1 MTITTGPVTGEILD
15 ILDDPDAARPAV
27 DSTAERSTLPSPL
40 ALYARWEKAQWSV
53 GDVRV
58 ERDRE
63 TWAALRPFGKQE
75 LGDALTELEVG
86 EVCVTRTLSA
96 LVDHAPSDDDRIYL
110 CTQMADE
117 GRHVRFFQEYIT
129 TAAGIPL
136 DAALDEASA
145 YGQLFEPQLIAST
158 ARVRERGGDRGAW
171 YEALVGYH
179 LITEGVLAAAALRT
193 TRVLARRYGLD
204 ALHEG
209 LGNVARDESR
219 HLTYGL
225 MAARRGV
232 DGGEHRELIAR
243 CYVSGAELAAR
254 VMVNPHKKAITPV
267 MTAALHARTRQLTAQ
282 WQVGLDRAVRQLRLI
297 GLPGL
302 RDEVTESWGRA
313 QRRALAEYRERW
325 GTDHPVVLA
334 G

>member
-1 MTITTGPVTGEILD
+1 MTITTGPVSGEILD
-15 ILDDPDAARPAV
+15 ILDDPAPSRPAAGNTP
-27 DSTAERSTLPSPL
+27 DRSTLPGAL
-40 ALYARWEKAQWSV
+40 ALYARWEKGQWSV

-63 TWAALRPFGKQE
+63 TWAALRPFAERE

-96 LVDHAPSDDDRIYL
+96 LVDHAPTDDDRIYL
-110 CTQMADE
+110 CTQLADE
-117 GRHVRFFQEYIT
+117 GRHVRFFQEYLT
-129 TAAGIPL
+129 TAAGIEL
-136 DAALDEASA
+136 DSALDEASA
-145 YGQLFEPQLIAST
+145 YGQLFEPQLVAATS
-158 ARVRERGGDRGAW
+158 RVRESGGDRGAW

-193 TRVLARRYGLD
+193 TRVLAQRYGLH

-232 DGGEHRELIAR
+232 DDGEHRELIAR
-243 CYVSGAELAAR
+243 CYLSGAELAAR

-267 MTAALHARTRQLTAQ
+267 MTAALHARARQLTAQ

-302 RDEVTESWGRA
+302 RDDVERSWSAA

-325 GTDHPVVLA
+325 DTEHPVVLA
-334 G
+334 A

>member
-1 MTITTGPVTGEILD
+1 VEHYVAVTTGDNLD
-15 ILDDPDAARPAV
+15 ILDDPEPAN
-27 DSTAERSTLPSPL
+27 DTPDRSTLPSPL
-40 ALYARWEKAQWSV
+40 ALYARWEKGQWSV

-58 ERDRE
+58 ERDRG
-63 TWAALRPFGKQE
+63 TWDALRPFAKRE

-96 LVDHAPSDDDRIYL
+96 LVDHAPTDDDRIYL

-117 GRHVRFFQEYIT
+117 GRHVRFFQEYLV
-129 TAAGIPL
+129 TATGTAL
-136 DAALDEASA
+136 DSALDEASA
-145 YGQLFEPQLIAST
+145 YGQLFEPQLIDST
-158 ARVRERGGDRGAW
+158 SRVRERGGDRAAW

-193 TRVLARRYGLD
+193 TRVLAQRYELH

-232 DGGEHRELIAR
+232 DDGEHRDLIAR
-243 CYVSGAELAAR
+243 SYLEGAELASR

-267 MTAALHARTRQLTAQ
+267 MTAALHARARQLTAQ

-297 GLPGL
+297 GLPQL
-302 RDEVTESWGRA
+302 RDEVQKSWAGA
-313 QRRALAEYRERW
+313 QERALAEYRERW
-325 GTDHPVVLA
+325 DAEHPVVLA
-334 G
+334 A